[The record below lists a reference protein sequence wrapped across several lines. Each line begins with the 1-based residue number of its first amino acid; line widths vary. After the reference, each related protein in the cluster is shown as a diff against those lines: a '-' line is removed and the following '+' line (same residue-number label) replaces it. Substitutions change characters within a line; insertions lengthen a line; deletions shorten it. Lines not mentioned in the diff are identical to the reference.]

1 MNKANS
7 KDLPTT
13 LKFTRVLDV
22 VAEMQGAY
30 APFIDKI
37 KLKNLKKLEKISA
50 QLCQHS
56 MYSLEVS

>member
-37 KLKNLKKLEKISA
+37 NLKI
-50 QLCQHS
+50 
-56 MYSLEVS
+56 